1 MYGPAEVKMNR
12 EIIDRASI
20 DVIYKPKVGLPS
32 CEDKHVEYIVRNT
45 CDSMAITTQHP
56 RSLLSVVIQEMQDSG
71 SFLACCVNATCLAL
85 LDAGYPLR
93 FMCAAVACVYTEADE
108 LVIDPS
114 AKHEKNS
121 NSHFTFV
128 FESVNHDIVTCY
140 SKGVFTNE
148 QYKLALEAST
158 KASLEIFAFYRESI
172 KKKLSKLL

>member
-1 MYGPAEVKMNR
+1 MIRWCR
-12 EIIDRASI
+12 EL
-20 DVIYKPKVGLPS
+20 VGLAG
-32 CEDKHVEYIVRNT
+32 VLT
-45 CDSMAITTQHP
+45 FQT
-56 RSLLSVVIQEMQDSG
+56 LSWIQEMQDSG

-93 FMCAAVACVYTEADE
+93 FMCAAVACVYNEASE

-121 NSHFTFV
+121 HSHFTFV
-128 FESVNHDIVTCY
+128 FESVSHDIVTCY

-148 QYKLALEAST
+148 QYKLALEASR